1 MTKLKGNTMTIR
13 ETDPTAPAADDEPV
27 TQSTPDLFVY
37 QTPDPDPAAEIEAE
51 EDDEV
56 QAVFDDDVDPS
67 DETEAV
73 VEVEADDD
81 AHIEMASQVDDVDT
95 YDDETEAEAADV
107 EVEAEAEA
115 EAEDEDEAEVE
126 AAEPEV
132 DDDVDLY
139 DETESDAAI
148 DGQPEHNGDGQA
160 EPDAED
166 EGPDD
171 PATQLVAIDGDPE
184 TLDPQDH
191 AEVLE
196 GPADGATE
204 DRPFLSDGGVFEER
218 WNAIQIGFVD
228 DPREAVQSADHLV
241 TEAIDD
247 LAKILV
253 NQRELLQAQWGDDVD
268 TEQLRVVFR
277 DYRALLL
284 GLLHT

>member
-115 EAEDEDEAEVE
+115 EDEDEAEVE

-139 DETESDAAI
+139 DETESDAAT

-184 TLDPQDH
+184 TLDPQDD

>member
-107 EVEAEAEA
+107 EVEAEAED
-115 EAEDEDEAEVE
+115 EDEDEAEVE

>member
-115 EAEDEDEAEVE
+115 EDEDEAEVE

-184 TLDPQDH
+184 TLDPQDD

>member
-1 MTKLKGNTMTIR
+1 MTMR
-13 ETDPTAPAADDEPV
+13 ETDPTARAPDDEPV

-37 QTPDPDPAAEIEAE
+37 QAPDPDPAAKIQAE

-56 QAVFDDDVDPS
+56 QAVFDNDVDPS

-73 VEVEADDD
+73 VEADDEAD
-81 AHIEMASQVDDVDT
+81 EVDT
-95 YDDETEAEAADV
+95 YDDETDSDAAEL
-107 EVEAEAEA
+107 
-115 EAEDEDEAEVE
+115 EAEVE
-126 AAEPEV
+126 SEET
-132 DDDVDLY
+132 DV
-139 DETESDAAI
+139 ETES

-160 EPDAED
+160 EPD
-166 EGPDD
+166 
-171 PATQLVAIDGDPE
+171 PE
-184 TLDPQDH
+184 TLDPQDD
-191 AEVLE
+191 AEVVE
-196 GPADGATE
+196 APADGATE

-218 WNAIQIGFVD
+218 WNAIQISFVD
-228 DPREAVQSADHLV
+228 DPRQAVQSADHLV

-253 NQRELLQAQWGDDVD
+253 NKRELLQAQWDDDVD